1 MWIEEQHTIKLLE
14 DSFDC
19 ARAAAAGH
27 GDVELV
33 LVFGHG
39 VCVCVEGERERGSM
53 RVGVEEGVVLMSVVM
68 AWNRGFPLEAVDC

>member
-39 VCVCVEGERERGSM
+39 VCVCVCVFVCVCGGREGEKEYARGS
-53 RVGVEEGVVLMSVVM
+53 RGRCSVDVGGD
-68 AWNRGFPLEAVDC
+68 GLE

>member
-33 LVFGHG
+33 LVFGHC
-39 VCVCVEGERERGSM
+39 VCVCVCVWRERGREGEREYVRGS
-53 RVGVEEGVVLMSVVM
+53 RGRCSVDVGGD
-68 AWNRGFPLEAVDC
+68 GLE